1 MPHLRNALPS
11 MCAMP
16 AAVDAALSELSN
28 HYGEFE
34 QNERGANGYMF
45 FAKNKITNVSV
56 AIKFYAGEQGDA
68 RHDEPRQLC
77 LIKSRNVL
85 PILDARSVSEEW
97 GYFVTPRCFE
107 GDLDDFIATQPSVH
121 EALDVALG
129 ICNGVSAIH
138 GLKMLH
144 RDLKPGNIVV
154 LAGAPQIA
162 DFGSVRMLSDGE
174 SHVTASRHSI
184 LYRPPES
191 FETGRYTAKGDIY
204 QIGVVLYQLLG
215 GHLPYDGIEYL
226 TFREQKRFASIGNP
240 VDRSIYVDGV
250 IRNRA
255 ESGSVLCFNS
265 LPPWITGA
273 AKRALREIT
282 SPEPERR
289 CNSVADVAA
298 ALTQLRAVMTNW
310 RWNGD
315 VAVLRTEARTI
326 ELRPMDEGASL
337 YQAYQAAGPDGTF
350 RRVPG
355 LKPNGLPDILRSL

>member
-1 MPHLRNALPS
+1 MPRLPNALPS
-11 MCAMP
+11 MYVLPEAIEG
-16 AAVDAALSELSN
+16 ALSELSA
-28 HYGEFE
+28 HYVDFQ
-34 QNERGANGYMF
+34 QNERGANGYLF
-45 FAKNKITNVSV
+45 FAKNKITNASV
-56 AIKFYAGEQGDA
+56 AIKFYAGEQGES

-107 GDLDDFIATQPSVH
+107 GDLDDLIANQPSVH

-129 ICNGVSAIH
+129 VCNGVSAIH
-138 GLKMLH
+138 ALKMLH
-144 RDLKPGNIVV
+144 RDLKPGNIVMQ
-154 LAGAPQIA
+154 AGTPQIA

-191 FETGRYTAKGDIY
+191 FATGRYGVKGDIY

-215 GHLPYDGIEYL
+215 GHLPYDGLEYL
-226 TFREQKRFASIGNP
+226 NRTELKQYAAIGDP

-250 IRNRA
+250 IRSRVVA
-255 ESGSVLCFNS
+255 GALLRLSS
-265 LPPWITGA
+265 LPPWITGVA
-273 AKRALREIT
+273 RRALRDMT
-282 SPEPERR
+282 SPTPESR

-298 ALTQLRAVMTNW
+298 ALTQLRTAMANW

-315 VAVLRTEARTI
+315 VAVLRTEGKTI
-326 ELRPMDEGASL
+326 ELRPEDEGTAL
-337 YQAYQAAGPDGTF
+337 YQAYQTSNSNAPF

-355 LKPNGLPDILRSL
+355 SKPGYLAEVLRSL